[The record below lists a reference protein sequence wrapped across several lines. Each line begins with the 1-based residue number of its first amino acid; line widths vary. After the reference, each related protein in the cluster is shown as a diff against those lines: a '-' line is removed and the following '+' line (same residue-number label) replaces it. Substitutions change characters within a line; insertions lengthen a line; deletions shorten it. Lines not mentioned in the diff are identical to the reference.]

1 MWILATFK
9 EKAATFNYAYHT
21 MLSLYQYLFVNLV
34 VSDMGFCEPLFSLCQ
49 FLIIALIPSTSMP
62 CHNRSESTNSHHF
75 NSATQMGQKGISVKT
90 TSFFI

>member
-9 EKAATFNYAYHT
+9 QKAATFNYAHST

-49 FLIIALIPSTSMP
+49 FLIIALIPSTSMH
-62 CHNRSESTNSHHF
+62 CHNRTESTNCHYF
-75 NSATQMGQKGISVKT
+75 NSVVAM
-90 TSFFI
+90 